1 MISSFIGPRSS
12 EGKIKQ
18 SSRQINNKTRKFMG
32 WIWNFHKTLMIG
44 PVYMLKFH
52 IPHQLMNIVL
62 VSGYQI
68 LHKPFY
74 VIDNLLP
81 LTSCKLQ
88 PTAAHSIHGLIYTIS
103 IATSH
108 PQQFWRPSFPNLR
121 NLWIDSRQVNHISCS
136 LCPTLSTRCPIL
148 SVRMHPLEQRHK
160 SEPD

>member
-1 MISSFIGPRSS
+1 MIPSFIGPRSS
-12 EGKIKQ
+12 EGQIKQ

-32 WIWNFHKTLMIG
+32 WIWNFHKTLMVG
-44 PVYMLKFH
+44 PVYMLKLH

-81 LTSCKLQ
+81 LASCKLQ

-108 PQQFWRPSFPNLR
+108 PNNFGGLVSPIYVTCGLTVVKLTTLAAASVQLYQLDVQF
-121 NLWIDSRQVNHISCS
+121 C
-136 LCPTLSTRCPIL
+136 LSGCI
-148 SVRMHPLEQRHK
+148 H
-160 SEPD
+160 